1 MPLST
6 VAPLGQEGRP
16 PCSLPLRDADLSLG
30 NANWMKGLQGM
41 SDWIW
46 SGNLNPA
53 PFPNNLARYFLHI
66 PAIFEHQ
73 LHFSTTL
80 IFDEPSFRN
89 GIQVSGFVDRVTRE
103 LCISLIAQRRRSW
116 YSMTHHAVLGRFTA
130 IRHGVPLEE
139 FAAKWTKLTDHHA
152 HPELY
157 TLVEREAL
165 AFADAFATDPKSYTD
180 KQYDRLRQALR
191 EDNGRRYP
199 SEARWMDQLNA
210 ARGARARAY
219 LSDADPKALEEACA
233 RAAAEVPA
241 EVPAGLNERMVDAQ
255 VVELAFLCLQFV
267 ALTGMFTS
275 LNIPDEPFLP
285 DVMQALL
292 PNDLITRLN
301 ELNALGGEGMAELV
315 APPVDPPLAEI
326 REGHVRVAPAP
337 LKDQARRIPFR
348 TYEPL
353 QSGESHEDLDKGLTV
368 GGVQVGVY
376 GWSFGAH
383 FPGSLVY
390 ALMLHPELARFEP
403 PYSLPLLFNEDEWR
417 NGTQTGGFV
426 SRLLKELVFQKIY
439 KTTRSRYGI
448 EHHTMFLFNAYL
460 DEHGVNR
467 PPKPDFTAAEQ
478 EEARKSALARANAA
492 TLWAHDHESAPR
504 GVFNDL
510 ERAVLSWTHRFIT
523 APHSAHELEPRV
535 REELDQENRREV
547 AAGLRRL
554 DLSPGIGAEAA
565 YRRLLDHQIAELAM
579 LTGHMDGLG
588 RALTILR
595 LESEEP
601 VQVIEGTLGT
611 KGGIVPDASAKDG
624 SEVLL
629 TGHFNNRPGLLEVLR
644 FIGVDDAAL
653 TLNELMVNPALN
665 RTVRQQLKQ
674 GRKDIDVSAAE
685 AAKTGEF

>member
-1 MPLST
+1 MPQST
-6 VAPLGQEGRP
+6 IIPLGQEGRP

-30 NANWMKGLQGM
+30 NANWTKGLQGM

-73 LHFSTTL
+73 LHFSATL

-130 IRHGVPLEE
+130 NRHSLPLAE
-139 FAAKWTKLTDHHA
+139 FTAKWTKLTDHRA
-152 HPELY
+152 HPAVY
-157 TLVEREAL
+157 TPVEREAL

-180 KQYDRLRQALR
+180 EQYDSLRRALG
-191 EDNGRRYP
+191 EDNARRYP
-199 SEARWMDQLNA
+199 AEARWMDQLNA
-210 ARGARARAY
+210 ARAARARAY
-219 LSDADPKALEEACA
+219 LSEPGQEDFVEACA
-233 RAAAEVPA
+233 QAAAGVPTQIP
-241 EVPAGLNERMVDAQ
+241 EQMNERIIDAQ
-255 VVELAFLCLQFV
+255 VVELAFLCMQFV
-267 ALTGMFTS
+267 ALTGVFTS
-275 LNIPDEPFLP
+275 LNVPDESFLP

-292 PNDLITRLN
+292 PDELITRLN
-301 ELNALGGEGMAELV
+301 GLNALGGEGMVDLV
-315 APPVDPPLAEI
+315 PPVVEPPLAEI
-326 REGHVRVAPAP
+326 RKGYVRVAPAP
-337 LKDQARRIPFR
+337 LKDRARRIPLR

-353 QSGESHEDLDKGLTV
+353 RAGESHQDLDKGLTV

-383 FPGSLVY
+383 FPGSLPY

-417 NGTQTGGFV
+417 NGTHTGGFV

-439 KTTRSRYGI
+439 RTTRSRYGI

-460 DEHGVNR
+460 DEYGVNR
-467 PPKPDFTAAEQ
+467 DPKPNFTADEQ
-478 EEARKSALARANAA
+478 EEARKRAVERANEVI
-492 TLWAHDHESAPR
+492 LWVHSHENAPKD
-504 GVFNDL
+504 VFSES
-510 ERAVLSWTHRFIT
+510 ERAVLSWTHRFVT

-535 REELDQENRREV
+535 REELDRENRREV

-554 DLSPGIGAEAA
+554 DMSPGLGSEAA

-579 LTGHMDGLG
+579 LIGHMDGLG

-601 VQVIEGTLGT
+601 AQVIKGKPGPQ
-611 KGGIVPDASAKDG
+611 GGIIPDPSSKDG
-624 SEVLL
+624 DEIIL
-629 TGHFNNRPGLLEVLR
+629 TGHFNNRPGFLEVLY
-644 FIGVDDAAL
+644 FLGVSDAAL
-653 TLNELMVNPALN
+653 TLNELLVNPVLN
-665 RTVRQQLKQ
+665 EKVRRQLEQ
-674 GRKDIDVSAAE
+674 DERDINVSGTE